1 MTKIRMKSGDVVK
14 VIAGKE
20 KGKTGKIIQVFP
32 RLDRVVVEGINLSK
46 RHLRSRRTGEK
57 GQIVEFSMPIHVSNV
72 LPVTGEGKTVRHRKN
87 VREDESKAEKK
98 TVKTPKETKVKSETK
113 YI

>member
-20 KGKTGKIIQVFP
+20 KGKTGKVIQVFP
-32 RLDRVVVEGINLSK
+32 RLNRVVVEGVSLSK

-72 LPVTGEGKTVRHRKN
+72 LPVTSEGKTVRHRKI
-87 VREDESKAEKK
+87 VREDEPKEAGKVAKATKK
-98 TVKTPKETKVKSETK
+98 SEVKTETK
-113 YI
+113 